1 MTRRRVAS
9 DARGDD
15 VVGVGTFPEM
25 TRETVGEKP
34 IPAPN
39 ALRGYVAP
47 PSANKVV
54 GYRAWFGAILLLE
67 YALTLK
73 AIASFK
79 AYETRS
85 VAEVKLLTHR
95 WVFIALCVVI
105 DAVALWFLNAFP
117 GVPEAGLARQSEK
130 DAARGEH
137 RRRATSRVG
146 AASNAARLSRR
157 LRVPQYVPLLV
168 RHALKMFNRV
178 PTIASTLMGSPWRLY
193 HGFTQ
198 GQTLM
203 ILLNPT
209 FNNVAFGGGNGAF
222 LTAQSVINAA
232 FVLTVS
238 YLNRDA
244 YALYPDTMRRDFH
257 RDCGDT
263 STFYTVVLPIVV
275 AAPFAFDFLLRQD
288 AAVSGLEFMWRVY
301 FGEQAQLGK
310 EAGLESTPWMMRR
323 VAGRLRGTA
332 KCVIPLAL
340 SLIIGAVAHA
350 CLTPFD
356 DAFDAYDAPSILR
369 MALSMVCL
377 VASVMVPGRL
387 ADAFSASPEGLRE
400 FNENV
405 RNGAE
410 KAAFK
415 VAASYAATSA
425 LACALVT
432 GGNILGIPTHAVTSI
447 AVYAWLPAWG
457 IVAAYACAVTP
468 SPGVPRAAR
477 AAAAAVA
484 VAVAG
489 LVVIDPRAI
498 EYLVTFAREQTTN
511 CAVALSLAYLCA
523 LHAANAWSIHAR
535 ILFEDAPG
543 GIDEEMQEMLW
554 VEATKSG
561 LPRARKGHWQ
571 PEDFE
576 LDPSRFEMRPRDR
589 HLSLDDARYAF
600 VPLSRNVRDGTGR
613 ENAFAALREPF
624 ASARDVSVCRAQ
636 GCGEPVKS
644 SDVLA
649 EGLNLCAEHMV
660 AEEPFQCELRGGASL
675 FCVLCRRVHAMPRC
689 GDREDD
695 DILYTHSIHAS
706 INEIR
711 ACAAAGNSAAQR
723 VTEPSLHTRDV
734 SMRAWYKTE
743 EGPVEATARMR
754 DVVGDFASLQP
765 GNARVL
771 HAEVTARPGC
781 TLLTVDIAALL
792 EEDDAASQYDAR
804 NDVVDGDT
812 GSGDA
817 RDEAISRALADA
829 GVRNGL
835 HGVLDFEI
843 TGGGGGVPSEARR
856 RTLRR
861 FAFDGRNRTS
871 TTMELEIAPHFA
883 HFARFQRF
891 GLFGAE
897 SATRGDDDANGG
909 LDPRADDR
917 LPVLR
922 SDRYDALRLPT
933 APEGFAYVL
942 RCGGT
947 YLPLLAPWDA
957 NRDATSTLHAP
968 PSGAEGL
975 GFIELIALQDLEEHD
990 VDLEDGP
997 VNVSGRVDI
1006 SPLLSSEVFITPNA
1020 RLAAELGDPVTG
1032 AKPEHAPMLFNIG
1045 AALTGR
1051 ASGAVGGASGLDG
1064 HFRFAGDSD
1073 DSERVRDEAVFHA
1086 ACGAASMGWSVA
1098 VGRIT
1103 ANVEVRRNGL
1113 PWSCSRDEYA
1123 AWMSESPDTATDE
1136 YSSDGGSRGGSRL
1149 TDVTGTLGTLAGA
1162 ATLMRAACSS
1172 GNALTSRVVIAWV
1185 IRNFGAVV
1193 AGDLLSVG
1201 DGGSVGNDWTPLH
1214 AAAHAIARRARESAA
1229 LESQLARALAIIEMV
1244 TRGAS
1249 RSVCAD
1255 VIATADEVIGML
1267 AISGDPLY
1275 WVRNSATRAAAPSEV
1290 LRDAGD
1296 TGSSTFSEQI
1306 AAWRTGRERV
1316 ALDERILQTLSVATR
1331 NAVGFLRSV
1340 TPQEKPLPVHEH
1352 FTAAASFSAFAYDGS
1367 KASTMTVALLSP
1379 SSSVSW
1385 DALRARALDDTRG
1398 DVSSEEAMDWLRA
1411 GAPSDGFPVPSAEE
1425 IMARDVGVEASV
1437 LCTAIDAA
1445 MMTLVISPTMR
1456 SLGYGALSP
1465 CRIGFVLLQW
1475 LAPAA
1480 CFFARAATSKSKR
1493 LGSERRAT
1501 NARVRLVGAGAQ
1513 TLATYFTKRLLIGQ
1527 NHVSEVW
1534 PVVVPCAARC
1544 ALMFA
1549 QAVVVPCGS
1558 LAKETRAVLLGALAC
1573 LALVEDPG
1581 VTLFPRVPGVFVSV
1595 RATLIATLVARCAR
1609 WCVPRVARTRVDKL
1623 AATRMAAF
1631 DGEAKKTK

>member
-1 MTRRRVAS
+1 
-9 DARGDD
+9 
-15 VVGVGTFPEM
+15 
-25 TRETVGEKP
+25 
-34 IPAPN
+34 
-39 ALRGYVAP
+39 
-47 PSANKVV
+47 
-54 GYRAWFGAILLLE
+54 
-67 YALTLK
+67 
-73 AIASFK
+73 
-79 AYETRS
+79 
-85 VAEVKLLTHR
+85 
-95 WVFIALCVVI
+95 
-105 DAVALWFLNAFP
+105 
-117 GVPEAGLARQSEK
+117 
-130 DAARGEH
+130 
-137 RRRATSRVG
+137 
-146 AASNAARLSRR
+146 
-157 LRVPQYVPLLV
+157 
-168 RHALKMFNRV
+168 
-178 PTIASTLMGSPWRLY
+178 
-193 HGFTQ
+193 
-198 GQTLM
+198 
-203 ILLNPT
+203 
-209 FNNVAFGGGNGAF
+209 
-222 LTAQSVINAA
+222 
-232 FVLTVS
+232 
-238 YLNRDA
+238 
-244 YALYPDTMRRDFH
+244 
-257 RDCGDT
+257 
-263 STFYTVVLPIVV
+263 
-275 AAPFAFDFLLRQD
+275 
-288 AAVSGLEFMWRVY
+288 
-301 FGEQAQLGK
+301 
-310 EAGLESTPWMMRR
+310 
-323 VAGRLRGTA
+323 
-332 KCVIPLAL
+332 
-340 SLIIGAVAHA
+340 
-350 CLTPFD
+350 
-356 DAFDAYDAPSILR
+356 
-369 MALSMVCL
+369 
-377 VASVMVPGRL
+377 
-387 ADAFSASPEGLRE
+387 
-400 FNENV
+400 
-405 RNGAE
+405 
-410 KAAFK
+410 
-415 VAASYAATSA
+415 
-425 LACALVT
+425 
-432 GGNILGIPTHAVTSI
+432 
-447 AVYAWLPAWG
+447 
-457 IVAAYACAVTP
+457 
-468 SPGVPRAAR
+468 
-477 AAAAAVA
+477 
-484 VAVAG
+484 
-489 LVVIDPRAI
+489 
-498 EYLVTFAREQTTN
+498 
-511 CAVALSLAYLCA
+511 
-523 LHAANAWSIHAR
+523 
-535 ILFEDAPG
+535 
-543 GIDEEMQEMLW
+543 
-554 VEATKSG
+554 
-561 LPRARKGHWQ
+561 
-571 PEDFE
+571 
-576 LDPSRFEMRPRDR
+576 
-589 HLSLDDARYAF
+589 
-600 VPLSRNVRDGTGR
+600 
-613 ENAFAALREPF
+613 
-624 ASARDVSVCRAQ
+624 
-636 GCGEPVKS
+636 
-644 SDVLA
+644 
-649 EGLNLCAEHMV
+649 
-660 AEEPFQCELRGGASL
+660 
-675 FCVLCRRVHAMPRC
+675 
-689 GDREDD
+689 
-695 DILYTHSIHAS
+695 
-706 INEIR
+706 
-711 ACAAAGNSAAQR
+711 
-723 VTEPSLHTRDV
+723 
-734 SMRAWYKTE
+734 
-743 EGPVEATARMR
+743 
-754 DVVGDFASLQP
+754 
-765 GNARVL
+765 
-771 HAEVTARPGC
+771 
-781 TLLTVDIAALL
+781 LLTVDIAALL
-792 EEDDAASQYDAR
+792 EEDDAASRYDAR

-883 HFARFQRF
+883 HFAQFQRF

-1073 DSERVRDEAVFHA
+1073 DSERVREEAVFHA

-1149 TDVTGTLGTLAGA
+1149 TDVTGILGTLAGA

-1201 DGGSVGNDWTPLH
+1201 DGGGVGNDWTPLH
-1214 AAAHAIARRARESAA
+1214 AAAHAIARRAREYAA
-1229 LESQLARALAIIEMV
+1229 RESQLARALAIIEMV

-1296 TGSSTFSEQI
+1296 TGSSTFSERI

-1445 MMTLVISPTMR
+1445 MMTFCILPTMR

-1465 CRIGFVLLQW
+1465 CRIGFVSLQW

-1493 LGSERRAT
+1493 LGSERRLT
-1501 NARVRLVGAGAQ
+1501 NERVRLVGAGAQ
-1513 TLATYFTKRLLIGQ
+1513 TLATYFTKRLLIGSPD
-1527 NHVSEVW
+1527 HLSEVW

-1558 LAKETRAVLLGALAC
+1558 LAKETRSVLLGALAC
-1573 LALVEDPG
+1573 LALVADPNE
-1581 VTLFPRVPGVFVSV
+1581 TLFSRVPGVFVV
-1595 RATLIATLVARCAR
+1595 FRVTLIAHLVARCAR
-1609 WCVPRVARTRVDKL
+1609 WCVPKVARTRVDKL
-1623 AATRMAAF
+1623 AAEQMAAF